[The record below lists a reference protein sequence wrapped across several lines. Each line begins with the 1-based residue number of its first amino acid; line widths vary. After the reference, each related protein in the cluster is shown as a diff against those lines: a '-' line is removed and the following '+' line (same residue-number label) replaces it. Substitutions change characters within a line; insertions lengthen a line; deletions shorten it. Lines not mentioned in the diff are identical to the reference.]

1 MLLNQFKL
9 LTNKNRY
16 RLKRRH
22 KKHVWFWVRKKIAG
36 IRSGE
41 IEEFKTIAEAHWY
54 LIENFANS
62 DKEDVWTVV
71 EDIDIEVLANS
82 TNGAHKS

>member
-16 RLKRRH
+16 RLKRRR

-41 IEEFKTIAEAHWY
+41 IEEFKTIAEAHRY
-54 LIENFANS
+54 LLDNFAAS
-62 DKEDVWTVV
+62 VEEDVWTIV
-71 EDIDIEVLANS
+71 EDIDLETLVNS
-82 TNGAHKS
+82 TR